1 MDLECGEVIEFVPE
15 DPSDEW
21 FVLGD
26 GEGNRVGDEEFER
39 YGEALKARQELL
51 DSGVCS
57 EVRVVRVSDAFQ

>member
-1 MDLECGEVIEFVPE
+1 MELENGEVIEFVPE

-26 GEGNRVGDEEFER
+26 GDGNRVGDEEFER
-39 YGEALKARQELL
+39 YGAALQARQELL
-51 DSGVCS
+51 ESGVFS